1 MYEIKTC
8 VILKEIYKVADKWID
23 NTCSEE
29 DQDVLAAENSAFS
42 AYMGDIFE
50 KIAAA
55 YREERTEV
63 DLLRILSAVKDLA
76 DAVKDGDN
84 FSIMQ
89 EAAFY
94 LHDNIPNACDA
105 LQDEAEREASAY
117 LDRIGERPDWR
128 WGMPSC

>member
-8 VILKEIYKVADKWID
+8 AILKEIYKVADKWID
-23 NTCSEE
+23 NTCDEE
-29 DQDVLAAENSAFS
+29 DKNTLATENALFS

-50 KIAAA
+50 KLATA

-63 DLLRILSAVKDLA
+63 DLIRILSAVKDLA
-76 DAVKDGDN
+76 DAVKDGDE

-89 EAAFY
+89 DGAFY